1 MAVAEIRG
9 NRMADSATEVRRE
22 RRFLGHPRGLA
33 TLFMTE
39 MWERFSFYGMRSVL
53 VLFLAASA
61 ADGGLGLR
69 EGTAKALVGVYSAMV
84 YLVALPG
91 GGVADR
97 ILGPRRAVLYG
108 GVVIML
114 GHLTMAVPRGAAFV
128 YSGLL
133 LIIFGTGLLKPNIS
147 TLVGHL
153 YGENEDAR
161 RDAGFSIFYMGI
173 NLGAFLAPL
182 IVGTL
187 GQRVSW
193 HLGFGT
199 AAVGM
204 ALGLAQYVLGRRHLR
219 DGAPPRRL
227 DARERRHLTVMAS
240 AGGAAVTGVV
250 LLALLTGT
258 LTLDAATWA
267 LTVVPIGVA
276 AAYFAFMFF
285 GSHEITP
292 GERARLKAYV
302 WLFAA
307 ASVFWMVYDQGATEL
322 ALFAQK
328 KTDLSVAGWQMPSSW
343 LQAVNPIMV
352 ILLAPIFAALWVK
365 AGTRLSTPLKFAAAM
380 ALCGVSFVIMMFAA
394 AQAERG
400 IKVTV
405 LWLVV
410 TYLIQTAGELCLSP
424 VGLSV
429 TTKLAPKAFASQMIG
444 VWFLAVA
451 VGDAVGGQMTRLAG
465 SVLPEPVYFLMLA
478 VVALATGAVL
488 LSTAGPLRRMMGEH
502 HESLASP

>member
-1 MAVAEIRG
+1 MAA
-9 NRMADSATEVRRE
+9 SATELRRE

-61 ADGGLGLR
+61 AEGGLGLR

-91 GGVADR
+91 GWLADR
-97 ILGPRRAVLYG
+97 VLGPRRAVLYG

-128 YSGLL
+128 YLGLL
-133 LIIFGTGLLKPNIS
+133 LIILGTGLLKPNIS

-153 YGENEDAR
+153 YGQDEDAR

-182 IVGTL
+182 VVGTL

-193 HLGFGT
+193 HLGFAV
-199 AAVGM
+199 AAAGM
-204 ALGLAQYVLGRRHLR
+204 ALGLTQYVLGRRHLP

-227 DARERRHLTVMAS
+227 DARERHRLAVAAS
-240 AGGAAVTGVV
+240 AGAGVVAALV

-267 LTVVPIGVA
+267 LTVVPIAVA
-276 AAYFAFMFF
+276 VAYFVFMFY

-292 GERARLKAYV
+292 VERARLRAYV

-352 ILLAPIFAALWVK
+352 IVLAPLFAALWVK
-365 AGTRLSTPLKFAAAM
+365 AGSRLGTPLKFAVAM
-380 ALCGVSFVIMMFAA
+380 ALCGVSFVIMTFAA
-394 AQAERG
+394 AEAGRG
-400 IKVTV
+400 LKVTV

-429 TTKLAPKAFASQMIG
+429 TTKLAPRAFASQMIG
-444 VWFLAVA
+444 VWYLAVA

-465 SVLPEPVYFLMLA
+465 TVLPEPVYFLLLA
-478 VVALATGAVL
+478 VVALATGAAL
-488 LSTAGPLRRMMGEH
+488 LATAGPLRRMMDEH
-502 HESLASP
+502 RSSL